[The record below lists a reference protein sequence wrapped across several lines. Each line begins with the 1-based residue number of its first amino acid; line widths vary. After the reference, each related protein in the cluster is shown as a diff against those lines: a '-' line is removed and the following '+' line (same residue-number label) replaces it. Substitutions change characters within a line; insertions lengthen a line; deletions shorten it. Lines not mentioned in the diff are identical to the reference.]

1 MSNGQFDP
9 AYHATQPGPPQAPLR
24 CFSRWLPLVGAGL
37 AVVGLTAGAAGCSR
51 PAATSGDAAKP
62 AYSDQQVADAK
73 KAVCEAYKKGF
84 QSIRVASTKK
94 SDDST
99 EGLPGTLL
107 NARIAEVAAANYF
120 INSVREN
127 PAAPSE
133 LNELVGQL
141 GDIYQD
147 IVLTQLSDGSR
158 EEVHPIAGKADA
170 IIPKIDQ
177 LCQ

>member
-1 MSNGQFDP
+1 MSNAQFDP
-9 AYHATQPGPPQAPLR
+9 VYRATRLGVPQAPAR
-24 CFSRWLPLVGAGL
+24 RSSRWLPVIGTGIAL
-37 AVVGLTAGAAGCSR
+37 VGLTAGVAGCSR
-51 PAATSGDAAKP
+51 PAASGDAAKP

-120 INSVREN
+120 INAVREN